1 MSFATQIYGKSLE
14 RQAICALIY
23 INERGG
29 RNRQRRDVG
38 VLKYDGVFVFL
49 YSDGVYPVIVMK

>member
-1 MSFATQIYGKSLE
+1 MYGKSLE